1 MGFRLDQLAG
11 LDAGLTRPYPHRPVG
26 WDGMDRIIVEEV
38 HEKESPTCLEVN
50 LVTGVSWIYKI
61 QLEIQLPL
69 YGTYNQDT
77 GSLRQFPQCR
87 GLKMPELI

>member
-38 HEKESPTCLEVN
+38 HEKESLTYLGGQSRNGSILHVQN
-50 LVTGVSWIYKI
+50 TIAI
-61 QLEIQLPL
+61 LPL
-69 YGTYNQDT
+69 YGTYT
-77 GSLRQFPQCR
+77 EYRQ
-87 GLKMPELI
+87 I